1 LSLFVR
7 KYVIPLVIVTFL
19 HQPAASLLSL
29 LPLVGK
35 FGGFAPGTDLAR
47 AQEAVPVHPEAPSV
61 QPEVLTAP
69 TGSQPPEAPSI
80 QPEVLTAPTGS
91 QPPEGQPEEEKKP
104 TAPGAP
110 STMEKLKMV
119 PDFIE
124 LLHGELS
131 RELLST
137 AVWLDSYFGDERYV
151 VEQNKSYV
159 RFRYE
164 IFQEERANTSFRPAV
179 DLRFVLPQLEQKAHI
194 TFSAEPNV
202 TPADTGTPV
211 IASTERIATTAER
224 NLTTALQYFFKSTP
238 AESFIIRTGVQFSQ
252 GTIVLFTAPRYR
264 LLIPLPPWDL
274 RFTEEATYRTDTGW
288 QSETIVDL
296 ERKLPR
302 DFFFRTSLDALWL
315 AGSKGYFYALSFS
328 LREVFNA
335 TNALDYEWVNSYQ
348 THPVYELTEVA
359 FRIRY
364 RHSFWREWLFYEVAP
379 QIRFPRTGNFDLI
392 PGILFRIETYFGRQS

>member
-1 LSLFVR
+1 
-7 KYVIPLVIVTFL
+7 VIPLAVVTLL
-19 HQPAASLLSL
+19 HQPVAALLS
-29 LPLVGK
+29 P
-35 FGGFAPGTDLAR
+35 FAGFAQITGLAW
-47 AQEAVPVHPEAPSV
+47 AEETAPVDPEAPSV

-69 TGSQPPEAPSI
+69 TGSQPPE
-80 QPEVLTAPTGS
+80 
-91 QPPEGQPEEEKKP
+91 GQQLPGEEEKKP
-104 TAPGAP
+104 PAPEGP
-110 STMEKLKMV
+110 STLEKLQKV
-119 PDFIE
+119 PDFLE

-164 IFQEERANTSFRPAV
+164 VFQEERAKILLRPAV

-194 TFSAEPNV
+194 TFSAEPSE

-211 IASTERIATTAER
+211 IATSERIATTAQR

-252 GTIVLFTAPRYR
+252 SLGTLVLFTSPRYR
-264 LLIPLPPWDL
+264 LLIPLAPWDL

-288 QSETIVDL
+288 QSDTNIDL
-296 ERKLPR
+296 ERKLPH
-302 DFFFRTSLDALWL
+302 DFFFRTSLDGLWL
-315 AGSKGYFYALSFS
+315 AGSKGYFYSLSFS
-328 LREVFNA
+328 LREVFDA

-348 THPVYELTEVA
+348 TSPVYELTEIA
-359 FRIRY
+359 FRVRY

-379 QIRFPRTGNFDLI
+379 QIRFPRSGNFDLI
-392 PGILFRIETYFGRQS
+392 PGILFRLEAYFGRMS